1 MLSTQL
7 PFPFFRESSQRW
19 SAQPAW
25 QRPEMGL
32 SSESPL
38 RKLIDHVVFI
48 YLERNSLWK
57 CSEVCLSPFLAATQS
72 ANKINWCNLTLYTS
86 VFIVCQELK
95 LVAMPLTSVILFY
108 KGWLTHSF
116 QNSFL
121 PFAHGNNLLSVYWTR
136 YLLITAEHRH
146 YEGERRNTEFWPAW
160 LLLLNTQYYRGKK
173 KGIAACND
181 QRLTRSSL

>member
-7 PFPFFRESSQRW
+7 PFPFFRESSQHW
-19 SAQPAW
+19 STPPAW

-38 RKLIDHVVFI
+38 RKLIDRVVFM

-57 CSEVCLSPFLAATQS
+57 CSEVCLSLFVAATQS
-72 ANKINWCNLTLYTS
+72 ANKINRCNLTLYAS
-86 VFIVCQELK
+86 VFIVCKELK
-95 LVAMPLTSVILFY
+95 LVAIPLTSVTLFY

-121 PFAHGNNLLSVYWTR
+121 PFAHGNNLLSVHWTR
-136 YLLITAEHRH
+136 CLLITAERRH
-146 YEGERRNTEFWPAW
+146 
-160 LLLLNTQYYRGKK
+160 
-173 KGIAACND
+173 
-181 QRLTRSSL
+181 